1 MGGHDAFV
9 DDADIDRGAADVAG
23 CPRLARLTAV
33 QVGRRGGVAV
43 HAPERAVQVIRIAG
57 RGLMLINPVRFGELY
72 GLVVR
77 EVARGGGDS
86 ETRGNAQQL

>member
-1 MGGHDAFV
+1 
-9 DDADIDRGAADVAG
+9 
-23 CPRLARLTAV
+23 
-33 QVGRRGGVAV
+33 
-43 HAPERAVQVIRIAG
+43 
-57 RGLMLINPVRFGELY
+57 MLINPVRFGELY